1 VSDRYFINGITCAKC
16 IQTVE
21 SIISQVNPSLELDF
35 ESQELIGEIS
45 AEDARQLD
53 QLLSQSGYSLEV
65 SPGQK
70 FGLFKP
76 LIMLLL
82 VGFLNLNHFAHLHI
96 QPLLIFALAVITVLL
111 AGKELYQKALVS
123 LRNKSI
129 TLELFIAISATAGLI
144 LTVISLFTGNENL
157 NFSEVFASVV
167 GIVYLGSWLE
177 RKVFA
182 YVKSKM
188 PQAVRIFP
196 RFYKAILHGIGKSKH
211 VNLETKLI
219 SENTQLILAK
229 GEICPA
235 DGIIT
240 SGKCWVES
248 AFITGQS
255 FPQFKQDGYMILAG
269 EKILDGA
276 IQLVTTS
283 SFYNS
288 SLLKLVRACKNTQY
302 NIGANSFLQRLL
314 GFFVPTVLVTS
325 CISFFYHLPNLRA
338 SIEASL
344 AVLVVACPCAIGIAA
359 PLALSLGVLKMLHNG
374 VLVKN
379 AQAFFTLFKPRKVY
393 LDKTGT
399 LTYQKYEV
407 TDFNITD
414 KETISRLYSAQLAS
428 NHPFASSL
436 ISYLKKFEPFEIYS
450 VEELKVDQ
458 QSFKCYFSDKAYLNI
473 KKKDSTY
480 EFLVTLNG
488 REMGTFQLQEK
499 LKNDFD
505 RLIQT
510 LNRKNI
516 PLTILSGDTVRSDF
530 FAMCEKLG
538 IPFKQGIT
546 AEEKQNIIR
555 QEALR
560 PNVFIGDGIN
570 DALAL
575 KEADCGVT
583 FEQSSFVNL
592 DSADVVLKTDSLLK
606 IKETFDVSEKVIQV
620 VHQNLI
626 WGILFNA
633 IAIPFAAFGY
643 IPPSVAAIAMGL
655 SDIVVVGN
663 SLRLL
668 SK

>member
-1 VSDRYFINGITCAKC
+1 MSDRYFINGITCAKC

-21 SIISQVNPSLELDF
+21 SIVSKVNPSLELDF

-45 AEDARQLD
+45 AEDVKQLEK
-53 QLLSQSGYSLEV
+53 LLSQSGYSLEV

-70 FGLFKP
+70 HGVLKP
-76 LIMLLL
+76 LITLLL

-96 QPLLIFALAVITVLL
+96 QPLLIFTLAVLTLFL
-111 AGKELYQKALVS
+111 AGKELYQKALLS

-144 LTVISLFTGNENL
+144 LTVISLISGNQNL

-167 GIVYLGSWLE
+167 GIVYLGSWVE
-177 RKVFA
+177 RKAFA
-182 YVKSKM
+182 YVKSRM
-188 PQAVRIFP
+188 PQAMRIFP
-196 RFYKAILHGIGKSKH
+196 RSYKAVLQGIGKSQH
-211 VNLETKLI
+211 IDIETKLI
-219 SENTQLILAK
+219 SENMKLILAR

-235 DGIIT
+235 DGEII

-255 FPQFKQDGYMILAG
+255 FPQLKKEGDLILAG
-269 EKILDGA
+269 EKILDGV

-288 SLLKLVRACKNTQY
+288 SLLRLIRACKNTQY
-302 NIGANSFLQRLL
+302 NIGTSGFLQRLL
-314 GFFVPTVLVTS
+314 SFFVPIVLVTS

-338 SIEASL
+338 SIESSL

-359 PLALSLGVLKMLHNG
+359 PLALSLGVLQLLRKG
-374 VLVKN
+374 ILVKN
-379 AQAFFTLFKPRKVY
+379 AQALFALSTPKKVY

-436 ISYLKKFEPFEIYS
+436 ISYMRKFEPFEVYS
-450 VEELKVDQ
+450 VEEVKVDQ
-458 QSFKCYFSDKAYLNI
+458 QSFKCYFSDKAYLNVE
-473 KKKDSTY
+473 KRDNTY

-488 REMGTFQLQEK
+488 QEMGSFKLQEK
-499 LKNDFD
+499 LKDDFD
-505 RLIQT
+505 SLIET
-510 LNRKNI
+510 LKRKNI
-516 PLTILSGDTVRSDF
+516 PLMILSGDTVRSDF
-530 FAMCEKLG
+530 FTICEKLG
-538 IPFKQGIT
+538 IPFRQGVK
-546 AEEKQNIIR
+546 AEEKQNILR
-555 QEALR
+555 QEGLR
-560 PNVFIGDGIN
+560 PNVFIGDGLN

-575 KEADCGVT
+575 KEADCGIT

-606 IKETFDVSEKVIQV
+606 IKETFDVSQKVTQV

-633 IAIPFAAFGY
+633 IAIPFAALGH
-643 IPPSVAAIAMGL
+643 IPPAVAALAMGL
-655 SDIVVVGN
+655 SDLVVVGN

-668 SK
+668 SQ